1 MGFPGIKDPPPLIE
15 VPDKLRNRKL
25 KSDRQKQR
33 FTRDYLLAITPQV
46 SDAFVRAVMRGLQ
59 QNNPSVIRLA
69 GELVALIKTR
79 DGGVN
84 VSVQQNN
91 TSNSLSLGDKE
102 DRVSFEQVVRKREEE
117 RRKLL
122 NPTVITIEPPEAE

>member
-84 VSVQQNN
+84 VNVAQNN
-91 TSNSLSLGDKE
+91 TTNQVSIGEKE
-102 DRVSFEQVVRKREEE
+102 DKISFEQIIRGREEE
-117 RRKLL
+117 RRKRMAEGAL
-122 NPTVITIEPPEAE
+122 TIEAAPVE

>member
-1 MGFPGIKDPPPLIE
+1 MGFAGIKDPPPLIE